1 MTALQRCQLA
11 TQYRR
16 QYETLCERLAGLQG
30 MVSTSAPPIDKEC
43 TSGGHSAPDKIGEY
57 VALSED
63 TRADMI
69 QVRRRLRSIA
79 DMISGYL
86 DGLQR
91 QVIHLHYIAGLS
103 TRSIAARLDVSQST
117 VSRYKRQGEDVL
129 QSIDIS

>member
-11 TQYRR
+11 PQYRR
-16 QYETLCERLAGLQG
+16 EYERLCERLTGLQS
-30 MVSTSAPPIDKEC
+30 MISTSAPPTDKEC
-43 TSGGHSAPDKIGEY
+43 TRGGHSVPDKVGEY

-69 QVRRRLRSIA
+69 QIRRRLRSIA

-91 QVIHLHYIAGLS
+91 QVIHLHYIVGLS
-103 TRSIAARLDVSQST
+103 TRSIADRLDVSQST

>member
-11 TQYRR
+11 PQYRR
-16 QYETLCERLAGLQG
+16 QYETLCERLAGLQC
-30 MVSTSAPPIDKEC
+30 MVSASAPPTDKEC
-43 TSGGHSAPDKIGEY
+43 TGGGHNTPDKVGEY

-69 QVRRRLRSIA
+69 QIRRRLRSIA
-79 DMISGYL
+79 DMISGCL

-91 QVIHLHYIAGLS
+91 QVIHMYYIIGMS

-117 VSRYKRQGEDVL
+117 VSRYKRQGEQRL
-129 QSIDIS
+129 SDIRV

>member
-11 TQYRR
+11 PQYRR
-16 QYETLCERLAGLQG
+16 QYERLCERLDGLQS
-30 MVSTSAPPIDKEC
+30 MIDTSAPPTDKEC
-43 TSGGHSAPDKIGEY
+43 ISGGHSAPDKVGEY

-63 TRADMI
+63 TRADII

-79 DMISGYL
+79 DMISGCL

-91 QVIHLHYIAGLS
+91 DTIHLYYIIGLS

-117 VSRYKRQGEDVL
+117 VSRYKRQAEQRL
-129 QSIDIS
+129 SDIRV

>member
-11 TQYRR
+11 PQYRR
-16 QYETLCERLAGLQG
+16 EYERLCERLDGLQG
-30 MVSTSAPPIDKEC
+30 MIDTSAPPTDKEC
-43 TSGGHSAPDKIGEY
+43 TRGGHSVPDKVGEY

-69 QVRRRLRSIA
+69 QIRRRLRSIA

-91 QVIHLHYIAGLS
+91 QVIHLHYIVGLS

-117 VSRYKRQGEDVL
+117 VSRYKRQAEQRL
-129 QSIDIS
+129 SDIQA

>member
-11 TQYRR
+11 PKYRHE
-16 QYETLCERLAGLQG
+16 YERLCERLDGLQS
-30 MVSTSAPPIDKEC
+30 MIDTSAPPTDKEC
-43 TSGGHSAPDKIGEY
+43 ASGAHSVPDKVGEY

-69 QVRRRLRSIA
+69 QIRRRLRSIA

-103 TRSIAARLDVSQST
+103 TRSIAARLNVSQST
-117 VSRYKRQGEDVL
+117 VSRYKRQAEQRL
-129 QSIDIS
+129 SDIQA